1 MRKTIHHLTKSAFCF
16 IPLLSRK
23 CRMPQAERQ
32 LSQEIFG
39 RQKPLDPVTFCSGWI
54 DHQQCGGPLCI
65 VALSEPL
72 VVAGLV
78 LYVDSGR
85 DEVLLNKSGYA
96 FVRIYLGIQPGT
108 SASHG
113 SGAEI
118 EQQMAILGP
127 RLLQSL
133 IDVFPPGD
141 VH

>member
-1 MRKTIHHLTKSAFCF
+1 MS
-16 IPLLSRK
+16 
-23 CRMPQAERQ
+23 QAERQ

-39 RQKPLDPVTFCSGWI
+39 RQKPLDPVTFDSGWI
-54 DHQQCGGPLCI
+54 DHQQCRGPLRVI
-65 VALSEPL
+65 ALAEAFE
-72 VVAGLV
+72 VIGLIFH
-78 LYVDSGR
+78 VDPGR
-85 DEVLLNKSGYA
+85 DEVLLDKSGYA

-127 RLLQSL
+127 RLFQSL